1 MNNEPSYDLVI
12 VAHEKDFS
20 HIKFIVEQSEYNL
33 NFDSI
38 HLILSE
44 REPFNDLDILKGIT
58 KKPIYLHNETDVLK
72 IDRSRLEYRPN
83 WTYQIFLKLF
93 QNVTKNDNFL
103 VIEADSVILKPLNFF
118 EDGKTIF
125 YLGRDYKHEPY
136 FTFNKNV
143 LGLSERFNH
152 SFVCEFMMY
161 NKKIIKD
168 MLLKCNCNTPED
180 FLELVYKNI
189 SEYCVPADYEI
200 YGNFVYEHHND
211 KFLTKNVTYELHG
224 RDGRSEKFT
233 DDDIKTLIERNKDLE
248 SLSFHV
254 WHLN

>member
-125 YLGRDYKHEPY
+125 YLGRDYIH
-136 FTFNKNV
+136 
-143 LGLSERFNH
+143 
-152 SFVCEFMMY
+152 
-161 NKKIIKD
+161 
-168 MLLKCNCNTPED
+168 
-180 FLELVYKNI
+180 
-189 SEYCVPADYEI
+189 
-200 YGNFVYEHHND
+200 
-211 KFLTKNVTYELHG
+211 
-224 RDGRSEKFT
+224 
-233 DDDIKTLIERNKDLE
+233 
-248 SLSFHV
+248 
-254 WHLN
+254 